1 MKSSWRIDEFCIFVV
16 SYTAVSVNCT
26 VLQTKH
32 AVDQMQNLNSQFAS
46 LLAYD
51 NTIC

>member
-1 MKSSWRIDEFCIFVV
+1 MNLAFLLFLTQPYLLIVQFWV
-16 SYTAVSVNCT
+16 
-26 VLQTKH
+26 QTKH

>member
-1 MKSSWRIDEFCIFVV
+1 MNFAFLLFLTQPYLLIVQFWV
-16 SYTAVSVNCT
+16 
-26 VLQTKH
+26 QTKP